1 MPAIITN
8 KFRMNNAEQF
18 EESFSEATPTV
29 YYLGI
34 GRAQEFGTLTRPDAR
49 TEFEGTELLPTTP
62 GDSVMNEFKN
72 YDDLLAAKKITGSNV
87 SFVVPRRN
95 WTTGTTYDIYRHDY
109 EEFITGSTSTRQ
121 TANSGA
127 VTLFD
132 SSFYVMTGA
141 RNVYKCLDNNG
152 NSASTDEPTGTS
164 TTVITTSDSYK
175 WKYMYTLSASDQANF
190 LSTDFMGVSSNSTV
204 TNAAVDGAVNIV
216 KIKTSGT
223 GGTNGTYTNI
233 PMRGD
238 GSNGQVSITIASGS
252 VTAVSVTAAGTGY
265 SYANI
270 RVADINVAGGGS
282 LSGAELDCIIEPKGG
297 HGFDPFEELGAFFVI
312 LNTSFEGAETA
323 NSGDFTTTNDFRRVA
338 LIRDPK
344 SAGSAATVTTLRATR
359 AVRFSGT
366 PGTFQV
372 DEKITQTNTG
382 AVGKV
387 VQFDSANKIL
397 FYTQTRYSDE
407 GVDANGNKI
416 LFSGTDTI
424 NGATSSATGIPTGV
438 TETVNNVSLVSGH
451 SLPEIDEDSGDVMY
465 IENRAPVARSVDQTE
480 NVKLIIE
487 F

>member
-1 MPAIITN
+1 MPAIITS
-8 KFRMNNAEQF
+8 KFRRNNAQAF
-18 EESFSEATPTV
+18 ETSFGSSGNK

-34 GRAQEFGTLTRPDAR
+34 GKPSAFGTKTRPDGR
-49 TEFEGTELLPTTP
+49 TENLGTDSTP
-62 GDSVMNEFKN
+62 ITPADSVQQEYDTF
-72 YDDLLAAKKITGSNV
+72 DDLLAVKRITSSDV
-87 SFVVPRRN
+87 SFAAPRIN
-95 WTTGTTYDIYRHDY
+95 WTSGTVYDYYRHDY
-109 EEFITGSTSTRQ
+109 GNRITGGTSIQ
-121 TANSGA
+121 SANSGA
-127 VTLFD
+127 TNLYD
-132 SSFYVMTGA
+132 ANFYVM
-141 RNVYKCLDNNG
+141 NSNFQVYKCLDNNNNG
-152 NSASTDEPTGTS
+152 QSTIEPTGENTL
-164 TTVITTSDSYK
+164 ILETSDNYK
-175 WKYMYTLSASDQANF
+175 WKYMFTLSASAQANF

-204 TNAAVDGAVNIV
+204 SNAAVDGAINIV
-216 KIKTSGT
+216 KIKTAGT

-252 VTAVSVTAAGTGY
+252 VTAVSVTNAGTGY

-282 LSGAELDCIIEPKGG
+282 LTGAELDCIIEPKGG

-366 PGTFQV
+366 PGSFQV

-407 GVDANGNKI
+407 GVDTNGNKI

>member
-1 MPAIITN
+1 MPAIITS
-8 KFRMNNAEQF
+8 KFRRNNAQAF
-18 EESFSEATPTV
+18 ETSFGSSGNK

-34 GRAQEFGTLTRPDAR
+34 GKPSAFGTKTRPDGR
-49 TEFEGTELLPTTP
+49 TENLGTDSTP
-62 GDSVMNEFKN
+62 ITPADSVQQEYDTF
-72 YDDLLAAKKITGSNV
+72 DDLLAVKRITSSDV
-87 SFVVPRRN
+87 SFAAPRIN
-95 WTTGTTYDIYRHDY
+95 WTSGTVYDYYRHDY
-109 EEFITGSTSTRQ
+109 GNRITGGTSIQ
-121 TANSGA
+121 SANSGA
-127 VTLFD
+127 TNLYD
-132 SSFYVMTGA
+132 ANFYVM
-141 RNVYKCLDNNG
+141 NSNFQVYKCLDNNNNG
-152 NSASTDEPTGTS
+152 QSTIEPTGENTL
-164 TTVITTSDSYK
+164 ILETSDNYK
-175 WKYMYTLSASDQANF
+175 WKYMYTLSASAQANF

-216 KIKTSGT
+216 KIKTPGT

-270 RVADINVAGGGS
+270 RVSDINVAGGGS

>member
-1 MPAIITN
+1 MPAIITS
-8 KFRMNNAEQF
+8 KFRRNNAQAF
-18 EESFSEATPTV
+18 ETSFGSSGNK

-34 GRAQEFGTLTRPDAR
+34 GKPSAFGTKTRPDGR
-49 TEFEGTELLPTTP
+49 TENLGTDSTP
-62 GDSVMNEFKN
+62 ITPADSVQQEYDTF
-72 YDDLLAAKKITGSNV
+72 DDLLAVKRITSSDV
-87 SFVVPRRN
+87 SFASPRIN
-95 WTTGTTYDIYRHDY
+95 WTSGTVYDYYRHDY
-109 EEFITGSTSTRQ
+109 GNRITGGTSIQ
-121 TANSGA
+121 SANSGA
-127 VTLFD
+127 TNLYD
-132 SSFYVMTGA
+132 ANFYVM
-141 RNVYKCLDNNG
+141 NSNFQVYKCLDNNNDG
-152 NSASTDEPTGTS
+152 QSTIEPTGENTL
-164 TTVITTSDSYK
+164 ILETSDNYK
-175 WKYMYTLSASDQANF
+175 WKYMFTLSASAQANF

-204 TNAAVDGAVNIV
+204 SNAAVDGAVNIV
-216 KIKTSGT
+216 KIKTAGT

-252 VTAVSVTAAGTGY
+252 VTAVSVTNAGTGY

-282 LSGAELDCIIEPKGG
+282 LTGAELDCIIEPKGG

-366 PGTFQV
+366 PGSFQV

-438 TETVNNVSLVSGH
+438 TETVNNVSLVNGH

>member
-1 MPAIITN
+1 MPAIITS
-8 KFRMNNAEQF
+8 KFRRNNAQAF
-18 EESFSEATPTV
+18 ETSFGSSGNK

-34 GRAQEFGTLTRPDAR
+34 GKPSAFGTKTRPDGR
-49 TEFEGTELLPTTP
+49 TENLGTDSTP
-62 GDSVMNEFKN
+62 ITPADSVQQEYDTF
-72 YDDLLAAKKITGSNV
+72 DDLLAVKRINSSDV
-87 SFVVPRRN
+87 SFAAPRIN
-95 WTTGTTYDIYRHDY
+95 WTSGTTYDYYRHDY
-109 EEFITGSTSTRQ
+109 GNRITGGTSIQ
-121 TANSGA
+121 SANSGA
-127 VTLFD
+127 TNLFD
-132 SSFYVMTGA
+132 ANFYVM
-141 RNVYKCLDNNG
+141 NSNFQVYKCLDNN
-152 NSASTDEPTGTS
+152 NDSPSTVEPTGENATL
-164 TTVITTSDSYK
+164 ILQTSDDYK
-175 WKYMYTLSASDQANF
+175 WKYMFTLSASAQANF
-190 LSTDFMGVSSNSTV
+190 LSTDFMGVSSNSNV
-204 TNAAVDGAVNIV
+204 TNGAVDGAVNIV
-216 KIKTSGT
+216 KIKTAGT
-223 GGTNGTYTNI
+223 GGTAGTYTNI

-238 GSNGQVSITIASGS
+238 GSGGEVSITITSGS
-252 VTAVSVTAAGTGY
+252 VTAVSVTNKGSGY

-270 RVADINVAGGGS
+270 RVSDINTAGGGS
-282 LSGAELDCIIEPKGG
+282 LTGAELDCIIEPKGG

-366 PGTFQV
+366 PGSFQV

-407 GVDANGNKI
+407 GVDANGNRI
-416 LFSGTDTI
+416 LFSGTDVIT
-424 NGATSSATGIPTGV
+424 GATSSATGTPTGV
-438 TETVNNVSLVSGH
+438 TETIGNVSLISGH

-465 IENRAPVARSVDQTE
+465 IENRAPVARSADQTE

>member
-1 MPAIITN
+1 MPAIITS
-8 KFRMNNAEQF
+8 KFRRNNAQAF
-18 EESFSEATPTV
+18 ETSFGSSGNK

-34 GRAQEFGTLTRPDAR
+34 GKPSAFGTKTRPDGR
-49 TEFEGTELLPTTP
+49 TENLGTDSTP
-62 GDSVMNEFKN
+62 ITPADSVQQEYDTF
-72 YDDLLAAKKITGSNV
+72 DDLLAVKRITSSDV
-87 SFVVPRRN
+87 SFAAPRIN
-95 WTTGTTYDIYRHDY
+95 WTSGTVYDYYRHDY
-109 EEFITGSTSTRQ
+109 GNRITGGTSIQ
-121 TANSGA
+121 SANSGA
-127 VTLFD
+127 TNLYD
-132 SSFYVMTGA
+132 ANFYVM
-141 RNVYKCLDNNG
+141 NSNFQVYKCLDNNNNG
-152 NSASTDEPTGTS
+152 QSTIEPTGENTL
-164 TTVITTSDSYK
+164 ILETSDNYK
-175 WKYMYTLSASDQANF
+175 WKYMYTLSASAQANF

-216 KIKTSGT
+216 KIKTPGT

-252 VTAVSVTAAGTGY
+252 VTAVSVTNAGTGY

-270 RVADINVAGGGS
+270 RVSDINVAGGGS
-282 LSGAELDCIIEPKGG
+282 LTGAELDCIIEPKGG

>member
-1 MPAIITN
+1 MPAIITS
-8 KFRMNNAEQF
+8 KFRRNNAQAF
-18 EESFSEATPTV
+18 ETSFGSSGNK

-34 GRAQEFGTLTRPDAR
+34 GKPSAFGTKTRPDGR
-49 TEFEGTELLPTTP
+49 TENLGTDSTP
-62 GDSVMNEFKN
+62 ITPADSVQQEYDTF
-72 YDDLLAAKKITGSNV
+72 DDLLAVKRITSSDV
-87 SFVVPRRN
+87 SFAAPRIN
-95 WTTGTTYDIYRHDY
+95 WTSGTVYDYYRHDY
-109 EEFITGSTSTRQ
+109 GNRITGGTSIQ
-121 TANSGA
+121 SANSGA
-127 VTLFD
+127 TNLYD
-132 SSFYVMTGA
+132 ANFYVM
-141 RNVYKCLDNNG
+141 NSNFQVYKCLDNNNNG
-152 NSASTDEPTGTS
+152 QSTIEPTGENTL
-164 TTVITTSDSYK
+164 ILETSDNYK
-175 WKYMYTLSASDQANF
+175 WKYMFTLSASAQANF

-204 TNAAVDGAVNIV
+204 SNAAVDGAVNIV
-216 KIKTSGT
+216 KIKTAGT

-252 VTAVSVTAAGTGY
+252 VTAVSVTNAGTGY

-282 LSGAELDCIIEPKGG
+282 LTGAELDCIIEPKGG

-438 TETVNNVSLVSGH
+438 TETVNNVSLVNGH

>member
-1 MPAIITN
+1 MPAIITS
-8 KFRMNNAEQF
+8 KFRRNNAQAF
-18 EESFSEATPTV
+18 ETSFGSSGNK

-34 GRAQEFGTLTRPDAR
+34 GKPSAFGTKTRPDGR
-49 TEFEGTELLPTTP
+49 TENLGTDSTP
-62 GDSVMNEFKN
+62 ITPADSVQQEYDTF
-72 YDDLLAAKKITGSNV
+72 DDLLAVKRITSSDV
-87 SFVVPRRN
+87 SFASPRIN
-95 WTTGTTYDIYRHDY
+95 WTSGTVYDYYRHDY
-109 EEFITGSTSTRQ
+109 GNRITGGTSIQ
-121 TANSGA
+121 SANSGA
-127 VTLFD
+127 TNLYD
-132 SSFYVMTGA
+132 ANFYVM
-141 RNVYKCLDNNG
+141 NSNFQVYKCLDNNNNG
-152 NSASTDEPTGTS
+152 QSTIEPTGDS
-164 TTVITTSDSYK
+164 LLILETSDDYK
-175 WKYMYTLSASDQANF
+175 WKYMFTLSASAQANF
-190 LSTDFMGVSSNSTV
+190 LSTDFMGVSSNSNV

-216 KIKTSGT
+216 KIKTPGT

-252 VTAVSVTAAGTGY
+252 VTAVSVTNAGTGY

-270 RVADINVAGGGS
+270 RVSDINVAGGGS
-282 LSGAELDCIIEPKGG
+282 LTGAELDCIIEPKGG

-366 PGTFQV
+366 PGSFQV

>member
-1 MPAIITN
+1 MPAIITS
-8 KFRMNNAEQF
+8 KFRRNNAQAF
-18 EESFSEATPTV
+18 ETSFGSSGNK

-34 GRAQEFGTLTRPDAR
+34 GKPSAFGTKTRPDGR
-49 TEFEGTELLPTTP
+49 TENLGTDSTP
-62 GDSVMNEFKN
+62 ITPADSVQQEYDTF
-72 YDDLLAAKKITGSNV
+72 DDLLAVKRITSSDV
-87 SFVVPRRN
+87 SFASPRIN
-95 WTTGTTYDIYRHDY
+95 WTSGTVYDYYRHDY
-109 EEFITGSTSTRQ
+109 GNRITGGTSIQ
-121 TANSGA
+121 SANSGA
-127 VTLFD
+127 TNLYD
-132 SSFYVMTGA
+132 ANFYVM
-141 RNVYKCLDNNG
+141 NSNFQVYKCLDNNNNG
-152 NSASTDEPTGTS
+152 QSTIEPTGDS
-164 TTVITTSDSYK
+164 LLILETSDDYK
-175 WKYMYTLSASDQANF
+175 WKYMFTLSASAQANF
-190 LSTDFMGVSSNSTV
+190 LSTDFMGVSSNSNV

-216 KIKTSGT
+216 KIKTPGT

-252 VTAVSVTAAGTGY
+252 VTAVSVTNAGTGY

-270 RVADINVAGGGS
+270 RVSDINVAGGGS
-282 LSGAELDCIIEPKGG
+282 LTGAELDCIIEPKGG

-366 PGTFQV
+366 PGSFQV

-397 FYTQTRYSDE
+397 FYTQTRYNDE

-416 LFSGTDTI
+416 LFSGTDVIT
-424 NGATSSATGIPTGV
+424 GATSSATGTPTGV
-438 TETVNNVSLVSGH
+438 TETINNVSLVSGH

>member
-1 MPAIITN
+1 MPAIITS
-8 KFRMNNAEQF
+8 KFRRNNAQAF
-18 EESFSEATPTV
+18 ETSFGSSGNK

-34 GRAQEFGTLTRPDAR
+34 GKPSAFGTKTRPDGR
-49 TEFEGTELLPTTP
+49 TENLGTDSTP
-62 GDSVMNEFKN
+62 ITPADSVQQEYDTF
-72 YDDLLAAKKITGSNV
+72 DDLLAVKRITSSDV
-87 SFVVPRRN
+87 SFAAPRIN
-95 WTTGTTYDIYRHDY
+95 WTSGTVYDYYRHDY
-109 EEFITGSTSTRQ
+109 GNRITGGTSIQ
-121 TANSGA
+121 SANSGA
-127 VTLFD
+127 TNLYD
-132 SSFYVMTGA
+132 ANFYVM
-141 RNVYKCLDNNG
+141 NSNFQVYKCLDNNNNG
-152 NSASTDEPTGTS
+152 QSTIEPTGENTL
-164 TTVITTSDSYK
+164 ILETSDNYK
-175 WKYMYTLSASDQANF
+175 WKYMYTLSASAQANF

-252 VTAVSVTAAGTGY
+252 VTAVSVPAAGTGY

>member
-1 MPAIITN
+1 MPAIITS
-8 KFRMNNAEQF
+8 KFRRNNAQAF
-18 EESFSEATPTV
+18 ETSFGSSGNK

-34 GRAQEFGTLTRPDAR
+34 GKPSAFGTKTRPDGR
-49 TEFEGTELLPTTP
+49 TENLGTDSTP
-62 GDSVMNEFKN
+62 ITPADSVQQEYDTF
-72 YDDLLAAKKITGSNV
+72 DDLLAVKRITSSDV
-87 SFVVPRRN
+87 SFASPRIN
-95 WTTGTTYDIYRHDY
+95 WTSGTVYDYYRHDY
-109 EEFITGSTSTRQ
+109 GNRITGGTSIQ
-121 TANSGA
+121 SANSGA
-127 VTLFD
+127 TNLYD
-132 SSFYVMTGA
+132 ANFYVM
-141 RNVYKCLDNNG
+141 NSNFQVYKCLDNNNDG
-152 NSASTDEPTGTS
+152 QSTIEPTGENTL
-164 TTVITTSDSYK
+164 ILETSDNYK
-175 WKYMYTLSASDQANF
+175 WKYMFTLSASAQANF

-204 TNAAVDGAVNIV
+204 SNAAVDGAVNIV
-216 KIKTSGT
+216 KIKTAGT

-252 VTAVSVTAAGTGY
+252 VTAVSVTNAGTGY

-270 RVADINVAGGGS
+270 RVSDINVAGGGS
-282 LSGAELDCIIEPKGG
+282 LTGAELDCIIEPKGG

-366 PGTFQV
+366 PGSFQV

-438 TETVNNVSLVSGH
+438 TETVNNVSLVNGH

>member
-1 MPAIITN
+1 MPAIITS
-8 KFRMNNAEQF
+8 KFRRNNAQAF
-18 EESFSEATPTV
+18 ETSFGSSGNK

-34 GRAQEFGTLTRPDAR
+34 GKPSAFGTKTRPDGR
-49 TEFEGTELLPTTP
+49 TENLGTDSTP
-62 GDSVMNEFKN
+62 ITPADSVQQEYDTF
-72 YDDLLAAKKITGSNV
+72 DDLLAVKRITSSDV
-87 SFVVPRRN
+87 SFAAPRIN
-95 WTTGTTYDIYRHDY
+95 WTSGTVYDYYRHDY
-109 EEFITGSTSTRQ
+109 GNRITGGTSIQ
-121 TANSGA
+121 SANSGA
-127 VTLFD
+127 TNLYD
-132 SSFYVMTGA
+132 ANFYVM
-141 RNVYKCLDNNG
+141 NSNFQVYKCLDNNNNG
-152 NSASTDEPTGTS
+152 QSTIEPTGENTL
-164 TTVITTSDSYK
+164 ILETSDNYK
-175 WKYMYTLSASDQANF
+175 WKYMYTLSASAQANF

-204 TNAAVDGAVNIV
+204 SNAAVDGAINIV
-216 KIKTSGT
+216 KIKTAGT

-252 VTAVSVTAAGTGY
+252 VTAVSVTNAGTGY

-366 PGTFQV
+366 PGSFQV

-438 TETVNNVSLVSGH
+438 TETVNNVSLVNGH

>member
-1 MPAIITN
+1 MPAIITS
-8 KFRMNNAEQF
+8 KFRRNNAQAF
-18 EESFSEATPTV
+18 ETSFGSSGNK

-34 GRAQEFGTLTRPDAR
+34 GKPSAFGTKTRPDGR
-49 TEFEGTELLPTTP
+49 TENLGTDSTP
-62 GDSVMNEFKN
+62 ITPADSVQQEYDTF
-72 YDDLLAAKKITGSNV
+72 DDLLAVKRITSSDV
-87 SFVVPRRN
+87 SFAAPRIN
-95 WTTGTTYDIYRHDY
+95 WTSGTVYDYYRHDY
-109 EEFITGSTSTRQ
+109 GNRITGGTSIQ
-121 TANSGA
+121 SANSGA
-127 VTLFD
+127 TNLYD
-132 SSFYVMTGA
+132 ANFYVM
-141 RNVYKCLDNNG
+141 NSNFQVYKCLDNNNDG
-152 NSASTDEPTGTS
+152 QSTIEPTGENTL
-164 TTVITTSDSYK
+164 ILETSDNYK
-175 WKYMYTLSASDQANF
+175 WKYMFTLSASAQANF

-204 TNAAVDGAVNIV
+204 SNAAVDGAVNIV
-216 KIKTSGT
+216 KIKTAGT

-252 VTAVSVTAAGTGY
+252 VTAVSVTNAGTGY

-270 RVADINVAGGGS
+270 RVSDINVAGGGS
-282 LSGAELDCIIEPKGG
+282 LTGAELDCIIEPKGG

-366 PGTFQV
+366 PGSFQV

-438 TETVNNVSLVSGH
+438 TETVNNVSLVNGH

>member
-1 MPAIITN
+1 MPAIITS
-8 KFRMNNAEQF
+8 KFRRNNAQAF
-18 EESFSEATPTV
+18 ETSFGSSGNK

-34 GRAQEFGTLTRPDAR
+34 GKPSAFGTKTRPDGR
-49 TEFEGTELLPTTP
+49 TENLGTDSTP
-62 GDSVMNEFKN
+62 ITPADSVQQEYDTF
-72 YDDLLAAKKITGSNV
+72 DDLLAVKRITSSDV
-87 SFVVPRRN
+87 SFAAPRIN
-95 WTTGTTYDIYRHDY
+95 WTSGTVYDYYRHDY
-109 EEFITGSTSTRQ
+109 GNRITGGTSIQ
-121 TANSGA
+121 SANSGA
-127 VTLFD
+127 TNLYD
-132 SSFYVMTGA
+132 ANFYVM
-141 RNVYKCLDNNG
+141 NSNFQVYKCLDNNNNG
-152 NSASTDEPTGTS
+152 QSTIEPTGENTL
-164 TTVITTSDSYK
+164 ILETSDNYK
-175 WKYMYTLSASDQANF
+175 WKYMYTLSASAQANF

-282 LSGAELDCIIEPKGG
+282 LTGAELDCIIEPKGG

>member
-1 MPAIITN
+1 MPAIITS
-8 KFRMNNAEQF
+8 KFRRNNAQAF
-18 EESFSEATPTV
+18 QTSFGSSGNK

-34 GRAQEFGTLTRPDAR
+34 GKPSAFGTKTRPDGR
-49 TEFEGTELLPTTP
+49 TENLGTDSTP
-62 GDSVMNEFKN
+62 ITPADSVQQEYDTF
-72 YDDLLAAKKITGSNV
+72 DDLLAVKRITSSDV
-87 SFVVPRRN
+87 SFAAPRIN
-95 WTTGTTYDIYRHDY
+95 WTSGTVYDYYRHDY
-109 EEFITGSTSTRQ
+109 GNRITGGTSIQ
-121 TANSGA
+121 SANSGA
-127 VTLFD
+127 TNLYD
-132 SSFYVMTGA
+132 ANFYVM
-141 RNVYKCLDNNG
+141 NSNFQVYKCLDNNNNG
-152 NSASTDEPTGTS
+152 QSTIEPTGENTL
-164 TTVITTSDSYK
+164 ILETSDNYK
-175 WKYMYTLSASDQANF
+175 WKYMFTLSASAQANF

-204 TNAAVDGAVNIV
+204 SNAAVDGAVNIV
-216 KIKTSGT
+216 KIKTAGT

-252 VTAVSVTAAGTGY
+252 VTAVSVTNAGTGY

-282 LSGAELDCIIEPKGG
+282 LTGAELDCIIEPKGG

>member
-1 MPAIITN
+1 MPAIITS
-8 KFRMNNAEQF
+8 KFRRNNAQAF
-18 EESFSEATPTV
+18 ETSFGSSGNK

-34 GRAQEFGTLTRPDAR
+34 GKPSAFGTKTRPDGR
-49 TEFEGTELLPTTP
+49 TENLGTDSTP
-62 GDSVMNEFKN
+62 ITPADSVQQEYDTF
-72 YDDLLAAKKITGSNV
+72 DDLLAVKRITSSDV
-87 SFVVPRRN
+87 SFAAPRIN
-95 WTTGTTYDIYRHDY
+95 WTSGTVYDYYRHDY
-109 EEFITGSTSTRQ
+109 GNRITGGTSIQ
-121 TANSGA
+121 SANSGA
-127 VTLFD
+127 TNLYD
-132 SSFYVMTGA
+132 ANFYVM
-141 RNVYKCLDNNG
+141 NSNFQVYKCLDNNNNG
-152 NSASTDEPTGTS
+152 QSTIEPTGENTL
-164 TTVITTSDSYK
+164 ILETSDNYK
-175 WKYMYTLSASDQANF
+175 WKYMFTLSASAQANF

>member
-1 MPAIITN
+1 MPAIITS
-8 KFRMNNAEQF
+8 KFRRNNAQAF
-18 EESFSEATPTV
+18 ETSFGSSGNK

-34 GRAQEFGTLTRPDAR
+34 GKPSAFGTKTRPDGR
-49 TEFEGTELLPTTP
+49 TENLGTDSTP
-62 GDSVMNEFKN
+62 ITPADSVQQEYDTF
-72 YDDLLAAKKITGSNV
+72 DDLLAVKRITSSDV
-87 SFVVPRRN
+87 SFAAPRIN
-95 WTTGTTYDIYRHDY
+95 WTSGTVYDYYRHDY
-109 EEFITGSTSTRQ
+109 GNRITGGTSIQ
-121 TANSGA
+121 SANSGA
-127 VTLFD
+127 TNLYD
-132 SSFYVMTGA
+132 ANFYVM
-141 RNVYKCLDNNG
+141 NSNFQVYKCLDNNNNG
-152 NSASTDEPTGTS
+152 QSTIEPTGENTL
-164 TTVITTSDSYK
+164 ILETSDNYK
-175 WKYMYTLSASDQANF
+175 WKYMYTLSASAQANF

-204 TNAAVDGAVNIV
+204 SNAAVDGAVNIV
-216 KIKTSGT
+216 KIKTAGT

-252 VTAVSVTAAGTGY
+252 VTAVSVTNAGTGY

-282 LSGAELDCIIEPKGG
+282 LTGAELDCIIEPKGG

-366 PGTFQV
+366 PGSFQV

>member
-1 MPAIITN
+1 MPAIITS
-8 KFRMNNAEQF
+8 KFRRNNAQAF
-18 EESFSEATPTV
+18 QTSFGSSGNK

-34 GRAQEFGTLTRPDAR
+34 GKPSAFGTKTRPDGR
-49 TEFEGTELLPTTP
+49 TENLGTDSTP
-62 GDSVMNEFKN
+62 ITPADSVQQEYDTF
-72 YDDLLAAKKITGSNV
+72 DDLLAVKRITSSDV
-87 SFVVPRRN
+87 SFAAPRIN
-95 WTTGTTYDIYRHDY
+95 WTSGTVYDYYRHDY
-109 EEFITGSTSTRQ
+109 GNRITGGTSIQ
-121 TANSGA
+121 SANSGA
-127 VTLFD
+127 TNLYD
-132 SSFYVMTGA
+132 ANFYVM
-141 RNVYKCLDNNG
+141 NSNFQVYKCLDNNNNG
-152 NSASTDEPTGTS
+152 QSTIEPTGENTL
-164 TTVITTSDSYK
+164 ILETSDNYK
-175 WKYMYTLSASDQANF
+175 WKYMYTLSASAQANF

-216 KIKTSGT
+216 KIKTPGT

-252 VTAVSVTAAGTGY
+252 VTAVSVTNAGTGY

-270 RVADINVAGGGS
+270 RVSDINVAGGGS
-282 LSGAELDCIIEPKGG
+282 LTGAELDCIIEPKGG

-366 PGTFQV
+366 PGSFQV

>member
-1 MPAIITN
+1 MPAIITS
-8 KFRMNNAEQF
+8 KFRRNNAQAF
-18 EESFSEATPTV
+18 ETSFGSSGNK

-34 GRAQEFGTLTRPDAR
+34 GKPSAFGTKTRPDGR
-49 TEFEGTELLPTTP
+49 TENLGTDSPPITP
-62 GDSVMNEFKN
+62 ADSVQQEYDTF
-72 YDDLLAAKKITGSNV
+72 DDLLAVKRITSSDV
-87 SFVVPRRN
+87 SFAAPRIN
-95 WTTGTTYDIYRHDY
+95 WTSGTVYDYYRHDY
-109 EEFITGSTSTRQ
+109 GNRITGGTSIQ
-121 TANSGA
+121 SANSGA
-127 VTLFD
+127 TNLYD
-132 SSFYVMTGA
+132 ANFYVM
-141 RNVYKCLDNNG
+141 NSNFQVYKCLDNNNNG
-152 NSASTDEPTGTS
+152 QSTIEPTGENTL
-164 TTVITTSDSYK
+164 ILETSDNYK
-175 WKYMYTLSASDQANF
+175 WKYMFTLSASAQANF

-204 TNAAVDGAVNIV
+204 SNAAVDGAINIV
-216 KIKTSGT
+216 KIKTAGT

-252 VTAVSVTAAGTGY
+252 VTAVSVTNAGTGY

-366 PGTFQV
+366 PGSFQV

-438 TETVNNVSLVSGH
+438 TETVNNVSLVNGH

>member
-1 MPAIITN
+1 MPAIITS
-8 KFRMNNAEQF
+8 KFRRNNAQAF
-18 EESFSEATPTV
+18 ETSFGSSGNK

-34 GRAQEFGTLTRPDAR
+34 GKPSAFGTKTRPDGR
-49 TEFEGTELLPTTP
+49 TENLGTDSTP
-62 GDSVMNEFKN
+62 ITPADSVQQEYDTF
-72 YDDLLAAKKITGSNV
+72 DDLLAVKRITSSDV
-87 SFVVPRRN
+87 SFAAPRIN
-95 WTTGTTYDIYRHDY
+95 WTSGTVYDYYRHDY
-109 EEFITGSTSTRQ
+109 GNRITGGTSIQ
-121 TANSGA
+121 SANSGA
-127 VTLFD
+127 TNLYD
-132 SSFYVMTGA
+132 ANFYVM
-141 RNVYKCLDNNG
+141 NSNFQVYKCLDNNNNG
-152 NSASTDEPTGTS
+152 QSTIEPTGENTL
-164 TTVITTSDSYK
+164 ILETSDNYK
-175 WKYMYTLSASDQANF
+175 WKYMFTLSASAQANF

-204 TNAAVDGAVNIV
+204 SNAAVDGAINIV
-216 KIKTSGT
+216 KIKTAGT

-270 RVADINVAGGGS
+270 RVSDINVAGGGS

-438 TETVNNVSLVSGH
+438 TETVNNVSLVNGH

>member
-1 MPAIITN
+1 MPAIITS
-8 KFRMNNAEQF
+8 KFRRNNAQAF
-18 EESFSEATPTV
+18 ETSFGSSGNK

-34 GRAQEFGTLTRPDAR
+34 GKPSAFGTKTRPDGR
-49 TEFEGTELLPTTP
+49 TENLGTDSTP
-62 GDSVMNEFKN
+62 ITPADSVQQEYDTF
-72 YDDLLAAKKITGSNV
+72 DDLLAVKRITSSDV
-87 SFVVPRRN
+87 SFASPRIN
-95 WTTGTTYDIYRHDY
+95 WTSGTVYDYYRHDY
-109 EEFITGSTSTRQ
+109 GNRITGGTSIQ
-121 TANSGA
+121 SANSGA
-127 VTLFD
+127 TNLYD
-132 SSFYVMTGA
+132 ANFYVM
-141 RNVYKCLDNNG
+141 NSNFQVYKCLDNNNNG
-152 NSASTDEPTGTS
+152 QSTIEPTGENTL
-164 TTVITTSDSYK
+164 ILETSDNYK
-175 WKYMYTLSASDQANF
+175 WKYMYTLSASAQANF
-190 LSTDFMGVSSNSTV
+190 LSTDFMGVSSNSNV

-216 KIKTSGT
+216 KIKTPGT

-252 VTAVSVTAAGTGY
+252 VTAVSVTNAGTGY

-270 RVADINVAGGGS
+270 RVSDINVAGGGS
-282 LSGAELDCIIEPKGG
+282 LTGAELDCIIEPKGG

-366 PGTFQV
+366 PGSFQV

-397 FYTQTRYSDE
+397 FYTQTRYNDE

-416 LFSGTDTI
+416 LFSGTDVIT
-424 NGATSSATGIPTGV
+424 GATSSATGTPTGV
-438 TETVNNVSLVSGH
+438 TETINNVSLVSGH

>member
-1 MPAIITN
+1 MPAIITS
-8 KFRMNNAEQF
+8 KFRRNNAQAF
-18 EESFSEATPTV
+18 ETSFGSSGNK

-34 GRAQEFGTLTRPDAR
+34 GKPSAFGTKTRPDGR
-49 TEFEGTELLPTTP
+49 TENLGTDSTP
-62 GDSVMNEFKN
+62 ITPADSVQQEYDTF
-72 YDDLLAAKKITGSNV
+72 DDLLAVKRITSSDV
-87 SFVVPRRN
+87 SFAAPRIN
-95 WTTGTTYDIYRHDY
+95 WTSGTVYDYYRHDY
-109 EEFITGSTSTRQ
+109 GNRITGGTSIQ
-121 TANSGA
+121 SANSGA
-127 VTLFD
+127 TNLYD
-132 SSFYVMTGA
+132 ANFYVM
-141 RNVYKCLDNNG
+141 NSNFQVYKCLDNNNNG
-152 NSASTDEPTGTS
+152 QSTIEPTGENTL
-164 TTVITTSDSYK
+164 ILETSDNYK
-175 WKYMYTLSASDQANF
+175 WKYMYTLSASAQANF

-282 LSGAELDCIIEPKGG
+282 LTGAELDCIIEPKGG

-438 TETVNNVSLVSGH
+438 TETVNNVSLVNGH

>member
-1 MPAIITN
+1 MPAIITS
-8 KFRMNNAEQF
+8 KFRRNNAQAF
-18 EESFSEATPTV
+18 ETSFGSSGNK

-34 GRAQEFGTLTRPDAR
+34 GKPSAFGTKTRPDGR
-49 TEFEGTELLPTTP
+49 TENLGTDSTP
-62 GDSVMNEFKN
+62 ITPADSVQQEYDTF
-72 YDDLLAAKKITGSNV
+72 DDLLAVKRITSSDV
-87 SFVVPRRN
+87 SFAAPRIN
-95 WTTGTTYDIYRHDY
+95 WTSGTVYDYYRHDY
-109 EEFITGSTSTRQ
+109 GNRITGGTSIQ
-121 TANSGA
+121 SANSGA
-127 VTLFD
+127 TNLYD
-132 SSFYVMTGA
+132 ANFYVM
-141 RNVYKCLDNNG
+141 NSNFQVYKCLDNNNNG
-152 NSASTDEPTGTS
+152 QSTIEPTGENTL
-164 TTVITTSDSYK
+164 ILETSDNYK
-175 WKYMYTLSASDQANF
+175 WKYMYTLSASAQANF

-465 IENRAPVARSVDQTE
+465 IENRAPVARSVAQTE

>member
-1 MPAIITN
+1 MAVKRITSSDV
-8 KFRMNNAEQF
+8 
-18 EESFSEATPTV
+18 SFAAPRINWTSGTV
-29 YYLGI
+29 YDY
-34 GRAQEFGTLTRPDAR
+34 
-49 TEFEGTELLPTTP
+49 
-62 GDSVMNEFKN
+62 
-72 YDDLLAAKKITGSNV
+72 
-87 SFVVPRRN
+87 
-95 WTTGTTYDIYRHDY
+95 YRHDY
-109 EEFITGSTSTRQ
+109 GNRITGGTSIQ
-121 TANSGA
+121 SANSGA
-127 VTLFD
+127 TNLYD
-132 SSFYVMTGA
+132 ANFYVM
-141 RNVYKCLDNNG
+141 NSNFQVYKCLDNNNNG
-152 NSASTDEPTGTS
+152 QSTIEPTGENTL
-164 TTVITTSDSYK
+164 ILETSDNYK
-175 WKYMYTLSASDQANF
+175 WKYMYTLSASAQANF

>member
-1 MPAIITN
+1 MPAIITS
-8 KFRMNNAEQF
+8 KFRRNNAQAF
-18 EESFSEATPTV
+18 ETSFGSSGNK

-34 GRAQEFGTLTRPDAR
+34 GKPSAFGTKTRPDGR
-49 TEFEGTELLPTTP
+49 TENLGTDSTP
-62 GDSVMNEFKN
+62 ITPADSVQQEYDTF
-72 YDDLLAAKKITGSNV
+72 DDLLAVKRITSSDV
-87 SFVVPRRN
+87 SFAAPRIN
-95 WTTGTTYDIYRHDY
+95 WTSGTVYDYYRHDY
-109 EEFITGSTSTRQ
+109 GNRITGGTSIQ
-121 TANSGA
+121 SANSGA
-127 VTLFD
+127 TNLYD
-132 SSFYVMTGA
+132 ANFYVM
-141 RNVYKCLDNNG
+141 NSNFQVYKCLDNNNNG
-152 NSASTDEPTGTS
+152 QSTIEPTGENTL
-164 TTVITTSDSYK
+164 ILETSDNYK
-175 WKYMYTLSASDQANF
+175 WKYMFTLSASAQANF

-204 TNAAVDGAVNIV
+204 SNAAVDGAINIV
-216 KIKTSGT
+216 KIKTAGT

-252 VTAVSVTAAGTGY
+252 VTAVSVTNAGTGY

-270 RVADINVAGGGS
+270 RVSDINVAGGGS
-282 LSGAELDCIIEPKGG
+282 LTGAELDCIIEPKGG

-366 PGTFQV
+366 PGSFQV

>member
-1 MPAIITN
+1 MPAIITS
-8 KFRMNNAEQF
+8 KFRRNNAQAF
-18 EESFSEATPTV
+18 ETSFGSSGNK

-34 GRAQEFGTLTRPDAR
+34 GKPSAFGTKTRPDGR
-49 TEFEGTELLPTTP
+49 TENLGTDSTP
-62 GDSVMNEFKN
+62 ITPADSVQQEYDTF
-72 YDDLLAAKKITGSNV
+72 DDLLAVKRITSSDV
-87 SFVVPRRN
+87 SFAAPRIN
-95 WTTGTTYDIYRHDY
+95 WTSGTVYDYYRHDY
-109 EEFITGSTSTRQ
+109 GNRITGGTSIQ
-121 TANSGA
+121 SANSGA
-127 VTLFD
+127 TNLYD
-132 SSFYVMTGA
+132 ANFYVM
-141 RNVYKCLDNNG
+141 NSNFQVYKCLDNNNNG
-152 NSASTDEPTGTS
+152 QSTIEPTGENTL
-164 TTVITTSDSYK
+164 ILETSDNYK
-175 WKYMYTLSASDQANF
+175 WKYMYTLSASAQANF

-238 GSNGQVSITIASGS
+238 GSNGQVSITIASGT

>member
-1 MPAIITN
+1 MPAIITS
-8 KFRMNNAEQF
+8 KFRRNNAQAF
-18 EESFSEATPTV
+18 ETSFGSSGNK

-34 GRAQEFGTLTRPDAR
+34 GKPSAFGTKTRPDGR
-49 TEFEGTELLPTTP
+49 TENLGTDSTP
-62 GDSVMNEFKN
+62 ITPADSVQQEYDTF
-72 YDDLLAAKKITGSNV
+72 DDLLAVKRITSSDV
-87 SFVVPRRN
+87 SFAAPRIN
-95 WTTGTTYDIYRHDY
+95 WTSGTVYDYYRHDY
-109 EEFITGSTSTRQ
+109 GNRITGGTSIQ
-121 TANSGA
+121 SANSGA
-127 VTLFD
+127 TNLYD
-132 SSFYVMTGA
+132 ANFYVM
-141 RNVYKCLDNNG
+141 NSNFQVYKCLDNNNNG
-152 NSASTDEPTGTS
+152 QSTIEPTGENTL
-164 TTVITTSDSYK
+164 ILETSDNYK
-175 WKYMYTLSASDQANF
+175 WKYMFTLSASAQANF

-204 TNAAVDGAVNIV
+204 SNAAVDGAINIV
-216 KIKTSGT
+216 KIKTAGT

-252 VTAVSVTAAGTGY
+252 VTAVSVTNAGTGY

-438 TETVNNVSLVSGH
+438 TETVNNVSLVNGH

>member
-1 MPAIITN
+1 MPAIITS
-8 KFRMNNAEQF
+8 KFRRNNAQAF
-18 EESFSEATPTV
+18 ETSFGSSGNK

-34 GRAQEFGTLTRPDAR
+34 GKPSAFGTKTRPDGR
-49 TEFEGTELLPTTP
+49 TENLGTDSTP
-62 GDSVMNEFKN
+62 ITPADSVQQEYDTF
-72 YDDLLAAKKITGSNV
+72 DDLLAVKRITSSDV
-87 SFVVPRRN
+87 SFAAPRIN
-95 WTTGTTYDIYRHDY
+95 WTSGTVYDYYRHDY
-109 EEFITGSTSTRQ
+109 GNRITGGTSIQ
-121 TANSGA
+121 SANSGA
-127 VTLFD
+127 TNLYD
-132 SSFYVMTGA
+132 ANFYVM
-141 RNVYKCLDNNG
+141 NSNFQVYKCLDNNNNG
-152 NSASTDEPTGTS
+152 QSTIEPTGENTL
-164 TTVITTSDSYK
+164 ILETSDNYK
-175 WKYMYTLSASDQANF
+175 WKYMYTLSASAQANF

-282 LSGAELDCIIEPKGG
+282 LSGAELDWIIEPKGG

>member
-1 MPAIITN
+1 
-8 KFRMNNAEQF
+8 MNNAQAF
-18 EESFSEATPTV
+18 ETSFGSSGNK

-34 GRAQEFGTLTRPDAR
+34 GKPSAFGTKTRPDGR
-49 TEFEGTELLPTTP
+49 TENLGTDSTP
-62 GDSVMNEFKN
+62 ITPADSVQQEYDTF
-72 YDDLLAAKKITGSNV
+72 DDLLAVKRITSSDV
-87 SFVVPRRN
+87 SFAAPRIN
-95 WTTGTTYDIYRHDY
+95 WTSGTVYDYYRHDY
-109 EEFITGSTSTRQ
+109 GNRITGGTSIQ
-121 TANSGA
+121 SANSGA
-127 VTLFD
+127 TNLYD
-132 SSFYVMTGA
+132 ANFYVM
-141 RNVYKCLDNNG
+141 NSNFQVYKCLDNNNNG
-152 NSASTDEPTGTS
+152 QSTIEPTGENTL
-164 TTVITTSDSYK
+164 ILETSDNYK
-175 WKYMYTLSASDQANF
+175 WKYMYTLSASAQANF

-397 FYTQTRYSDE
+397 VYTQTRYSDE

>member
-1 MPAIITN
+1 MPAIITS
-8 KFRMNNAEQF
+8 KFRRNNAQAF
-18 EESFSEATPTV
+18 ETSFGSSGNK

-34 GRAQEFGTLTRPDAR
+34 GKPSAFGTKTRPDGR
-49 TEFEGTELLPTTP
+49 TENLGTDSTP
-62 GDSVMNEFKN
+62 ITPADSVQQEYDTF
-72 YDDLLAAKKITGSNV
+72 DDLLAVKRITSSDV
-87 SFVVPRRN
+87 SFAAPRIN
-95 WTTGTTYDIYRHDY
+95 WTSGTVYDYYRHDY
-109 EEFITGSTSTRQ
+109 GNRITGGTSIQ
-121 TANSGA
+121 SANSGA
-127 VTLFD
+127 TNLYD
-132 SSFYVMTGA
+132 ANFYVM
-141 RNVYKCLDNNG
+141 NSNFQVYKCLDNNNNG
-152 NSASTDEPTGTS
+152 QSTIEPTGENTL
-164 TTVITTSDSYK
+164 ILETSDNYK
-175 WKYMYTLSASDQANF
+175 WKYMYTLSASAQANF
-190 LSTDFMGVSSNSTV
+190 LSTDFMGVSSTSTV

>member
-1 MPAIITN
+1 MPAIITS
-8 KFRMNNAEQF
+8 KFRRNNAQAF
-18 EESFSEATPTV
+18 QTSFGSSGNK

-34 GRAQEFGTLTRPDAR
+34 GKPSAFGTKTRPDGR
-49 TEFEGTELLPTTP
+49 TENLGTDSTP
-62 GDSVMNEFKN
+62 ITPADSVQQEYDTF
-72 YDDLLAAKKITGSNV
+72 DDLLAVKRITSSDV
-87 SFVVPRRN
+87 SFAAPRIN
-95 WTTGTTYDIYRHDY
+95 WTSGTVYDYYRHDY
-109 EEFITGSTSTRQ
+109 GNRITGGTSIQ
-121 TANSGA
+121 SANSGA
-127 VTLFD
+127 TNLYD
-132 SSFYVMTGA
+132 ANFYVM
-141 RNVYKCLDNNG
+141 NSNFQVYKCLDNNNNG
-152 NSASTDEPTGTS
+152 QSTIEPTGENTL
-164 TTVITTSDSYK
+164 ILETSDNYK
-175 WKYMYTLSASDQANF
+175 WKYMYTLSASAQANF

-216 KIKTSGT
+216 KIKTPGT

-252 VTAVSVTAAGTGY
+252 VTAVSVTNAGTGY

-270 RVADINVAGGGS
+270 RVSDINVAGGGS
-282 LSGAELDCIIEPKGG
+282 LTGAELDCIIEPKGG

>member
-1 MPAIITN
+1 MAVKRITSSDV
-8 KFRMNNAEQF
+8 
-18 EESFSEATPTV
+18 SFKGYRINWTSGTV
-29 YYLGI
+29 YDY
-34 GRAQEFGTLTRPDAR
+34 
-49 TEFEGTELLPTTP
+49 
-62 GDSVMNEFKN
+62 
-72 YDDLLAAKKITGSNV
+72 
-87 SFVVPRRN
+87 
-95 WTTGTTYDIYRHDY
+95 YRHDY
-109 EEFITGSTSTRQ
+109 GNRITGGTSIQ
-121 TANSGA
+121 SANSGA
-127 VTLFD
+127 TNLYD
-132 SSFYVMTGA
+132 ANFYVM
-141 RNVYKCLDNNG
+141 NSNFQVYKCLDNNNNG
-152 NSASTDEPTGTS
+152 QSTIEPTGENTL
-164 TTVITTSDSYK
+164 ILETSDNYK
-175 WKYMYTLSASDQANF
+175 WKYMFTLSASAQANF

-204 TNAAVDGAVNIV
+204 SNAAVDGAVNIV
-216 KIKTSGT
+216 KIKTAGT

-252 VTAVSVTAAGTGY
+252 VTAVSVTNAGTGY

-282 LSGAELDCIIEPKGG
+282 LTGAELDCIIEPKGG

-438 TETVNNVSLVSGH
+438 TETVNNVSLVNGH